1 MTTTFLF
8 STWDRWKF
16 IKVDSWDL
24 PNTPIGLLFSLNACS
39 ITWLSRNQSFSTP
52 FKFALWPIQL
62 FSLSAHFTRAHTVR
76 PQHRATVCCVLINP
90 VSGATALNLSLF
102 KDFYCRTQTV
112 TSHILQNSAHSDIRS
127 HASCERGSWICECN
141 LQSQW
146 QFHWSIACFHITHRP
161 TNKYSCCE
169 NFVVNS
175 YESVLTD
182 LSQRTQK
189 CTRTYKI
196 FEQQGTK

>member
-1 MTTTFLF
+1 MWYFGLWHRAVLKMNIVSWETCCLPLMTTTFLF

-90 VSGATALNLSLF
+90 VSGTTTLHLSLF

-112 TSHILQNSAHSDIRS
+112 ASHILQNSAHSDIRS
-127 HASCERGSWICECN
+127 HAYYERGSQICECN
-141 LQSQW
+141 LQSNDN
-146 QFHWSIACFHITHRP
+146 P
-161 TNKYSCCE
+161 TGASRV
-169 NFVVNS
+169 F
-175 YESVLTD
+175 
-182 LSQRTQK
+182 
-189 CTRTYKI
+189 I
-196 FEQQGTK
+196 